1 MKDAKGH
8 GSAARQTG
16 VDAATTKSPI
26 DDRAERMA
34 KAYLADDEDGARKI
48 MNEAP
53 LKQFEYVVLTDKF
66 RKLVGK

>member
-8 GSAARQTG
+8 GSAAHQAG
-16 VDAATTKSPI
+16 VEAATTKSPI
-26 DDRAERMA
+26 DERAERMA
-34 KAYLADDEDGARKI
+34 KAYLSGDEEGAAKI
-48 MNEAP
+48 MNESP